1 MKNANTLIIVGVAL
15 LAACYLALQMVA
27 GEYQSAYAVMFV
39 MVLLSFSK
47 WLAVGFLGTI
57 LFYYS
62 SFQLPLPTSP
72 QVWQLCSLLIPA
84 GLVSGFFMGKAAFP
98 KKGGGVILAMV
109 ALPAVLYMSVV
120 LISTVYHGNS
130 AAFLFANQGGRQV
143 LKQLMVLALPLAA
156 MVMTGDNVLP
166 AKIFK
171 VAFLLSA
178 SYLISEAFLFFA
190 PSLFPYTTLFLE
202 PSVDLM
208 DYAGAAAAGSSIV
221 RLQAVSVFATNVFAL
236 LLIVFP
242 LRKLNEKPLLI
253 IPVGLVIILLV
264 AGILFGG
271 MRKSILF
278 VPFAIAVAL
287 FYQRL
292 WTVPKL
298 VAAAGLGLVV
308 LVSLYP
314 AIDYLPG
321 AIQRA
326 LSVVPIYKDQMDP
339 AILKDGW
346 DIEQGREL
354 VRDQVSRLSE
364 TSGFMG
370 VGLINEGGQD
380 AHGDMVEWAVAAKLY
395 SSGFLGHYVI
405 LGLPGLIAAIMLA
418 VGCGIFVHKTLRR
431 LYQVDPNCI
440 ELRILI
446 VYFAYRLYY
455 FLFFI
460 RGGEVQ
466 GYAAMMALPAA
477 VAVFFYKNSFVPGA
491 MVADAK
497 HKVFHKN
504 QSGAE
509 PKAGASVR
517 TASNARIPGHAVAV
531 QVK

>member
-1 MKNANTLIIVGVAL
+1 MKNIQTLIIVVVAL
-15 LAACYLALQMVA
+15 LVACYLALQMVA
-27 GEYQSAYAVMFV
+27 GEYQTAYAVLFGL
-39 MVLLSFSK
+39 VLLSFSK
-47 WLAVGFLGTI
+47 WLTVGFLGTV
-57 LFYYS
+57 LFYHS

-72 QVWQLCSLLIPA
+72 QVWQLCSLLIPV
-84 GLVSGFFMGKAAFP
+84 GIVSGFFMGKARFP
-98 KKGGGVILAMV
+98 KEGGAFISIMV
-109 ALPAVLYMSVV
+109 AVPALLYMGVV
-120 LISTVYHGNS
+120 IVSTIYHGNS
-130 AAFLFANQGGRQV
+130 ATYLVTNQGGRQV

-156 MVMTGDNVLP
+156 MVMISTNVFP
-166 AKIFK
+166 SKVFKI
-171 VAFLLSA
+171 AFVLSA
-178 SYLISEAFLFFA
+178 SYLVSEACLFYA

-208 DYAGAAAAGSSIV
+208 DYAGAVSAGSTIV
-221 RLQAVSVFATNVFAL
+221 RLQAVSVFSTNIFAL
-236 LLIVFP
+236 LLVIFP
-242 LRKLNEKPLLI
+242 LRKLNQNPLLI
-253 IPVGLVIILLV
+253 LPFGLVVILLM
-264 AGILFGG
+264 AGVLYGG

-278 VPFAIAVAL
+278 VPFAIVIAL
-287 FYQRL
+287 YYQRL
-292 WTVPKL
+292 WTFPKL
-298 VAAAGLGLVV
+298 ICAAGLGV
-308 LVSLYP
+308 LTIISLYP
-314 AIDYLPG
+314 VIEYFPG

-326 LSVVPIYKDQMDP
+326 LSVVPFFEKQVDP
-339 AILKDGW
+339 IILKNGW

-354 VRDQVSRLSE
+354 VRDEVRRLSQG
-364 TSGFMG
+364 SGVMG

-380 AHGDMVEWAVAAKLY
+380 AHGDMVQWAIDAKLY

-418 VGCGIFVHKTLRR
+418 AGCGIFVHKTLRR
-431 LYQVDPNCI
+431 LYRIDPDCI

-491 MVADAK
+491 MVADSK
-497 HKVFHKN
+497 HKVFQKN

-509 PKAGASVR
+509 PKVGASVR
-517 TASNARIPGHAVAV
+517 TASDARIPGHAVAV